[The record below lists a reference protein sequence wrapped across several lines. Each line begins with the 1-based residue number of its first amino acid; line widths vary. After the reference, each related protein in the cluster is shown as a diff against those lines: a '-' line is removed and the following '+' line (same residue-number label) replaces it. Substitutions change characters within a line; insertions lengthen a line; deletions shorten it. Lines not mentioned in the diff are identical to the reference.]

1 MTIQEKHIH
10 LSRTGTPLGSTGSGQ
25 RTDAPAVLESETVC
39 PCAGGSISEFSSG
52 RKTCWEDEWR
62 WVACWSAPCWL
73 AVCYLGSSSRQPE
86 QRKRISAVQTEYNEK
101 IDALKRDIRKLE
113 DDERRELNKI
123 LTDAQR
129 EELKKIAVSKALNE
143 PPKDEIK
150 PKEQKKPGDK

>member
-1 MTIQEKHIH
+1 MA
-10 LSRTGTPLGSTGSGQ
+10 LGG
-25 RTDAPAVLESETVC
+25 VLVGALL
-39 PCAGGSISEFSSG
+39 AGGLLFGEQQPPSS
-52 RKTCWEDEWR
+52 KPK
-62 WVACWSAPCWL
+62 VKLPQYWSK
-73 AVCYLGSSSRQPE
+73 LGLSDE